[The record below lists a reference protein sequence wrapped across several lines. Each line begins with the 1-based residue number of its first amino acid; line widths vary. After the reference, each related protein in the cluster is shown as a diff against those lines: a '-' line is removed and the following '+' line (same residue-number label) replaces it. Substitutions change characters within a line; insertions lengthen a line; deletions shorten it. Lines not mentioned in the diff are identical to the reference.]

1 MSTTGNRD
9 LSDLRDEVES
19 TRRELGDTV
28 EALAAKADVKSRL
41 SDAWAERK
49 VRLRAGLDRAQR
61 SPAVVAAVVAG
72 VTAAVALLV
81 RRLTGRRGR

>member
-41 SDAWAERK
+41 GDAWAERK